1 MTEKNE
7 YKNLLKCF
15 ICKGQLNDAII
26 CPKCH
31 KLSCRK
37 CIEDLFQKQ
46 TQIKCPN
53 CNCLF
58 NNNSICILHNLP
70 LMFFVKYVKFLFALI
85 VIC

>member
-31 KLSCRK
+31 KLS
-37 CIEDLFQKQ
+37 L
-46 TQIKCPN
+46 
-53 CNCLF
+53 CNLG
-58 NNNSICILHNLP
+58 
-70 LMFFVKYVKFLFALI
+70 A
-85 VIC
+85 